1 MTIRTLPE
9 LPAGA
14 KYRCVFGG
22 AEPIDAGVTPFGLTC
37 PTPSISYRPKISEGQ
52 DHVYVPLSV
61 RSSET
66 NKDFVSRNFAYFDCG
81 SHKKCSD
88 CVKSNWACNWCI
100 YQNECIHNATECH
113 GGTIISGEK
122 VSRLFSHF
130 PSIIKLQMHYF
141 ILHYCHVIFTESS
154 QVAITRKKFVS
165 SISCTFRANFD
176 SKRSFKVDC
185 HRS

>member
-1 MTIRTLPE
+1 MKYPRVGCQCYDFRLQINHVSPLFFGIYSYWTIWWEIYDLQVHLTIRTLPE

-37 PTPSISYRPKISEGQ
+37 PTPTILYRPKISEGQ

-88 CVKSNWACNWCI
+88 CVRSNWACNWCI

-122 VSRLFSHF
+122 VSYMKYFSAF
-130 PSIIKLQMHYF
+130 SRI
-141 ILHYCHVIFTESS
+141 
-154 QVAITRKKFVS
+154 
-165 SISCTFRANFD
+165 
-176 SKRSFKVDC
+176 
-185 HRS
+185 